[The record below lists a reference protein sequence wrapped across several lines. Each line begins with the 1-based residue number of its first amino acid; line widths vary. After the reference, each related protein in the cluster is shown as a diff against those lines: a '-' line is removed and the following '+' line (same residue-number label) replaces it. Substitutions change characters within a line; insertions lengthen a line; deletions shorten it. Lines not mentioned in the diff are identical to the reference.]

1 MNFLFAFPLGVIKLV
16 LNRFLIFSISISSVY
31 LWSCE
36 GILKLELT
44 GDGNIIVQK
53 RYINSINEVEL
64 TEDFLLEIIQSDTRK
79 LKVEADSNLMSYIET
94 IVEKEKLII
103 QRKSNF
109 ALSPRKQVKITL
121 MVEGLEKVVA
131 TSGIIVCDTLNF
143 NNFEIN
149 SFGSANVT
157 SRCITSSNFYYYT
170 EGGTSALLNGCFGTF
185 KIRQLG
191 SAESTL
197 SGSAENLQIVQ
208 EGSGK
213 VEAYK
218 LQVPDVSISLFGSG
232 LVFCNATEQ
241 LKVVIKGK
249 GRVYFVGNPS
259 VISNIEGG
267 GALIQEE
274 E

>member
-1 MNFLFAFPLGVIKLV
+1 MNFLLV
-16 LNRFLIFSISISSVY
+16 FSFNALKFVLDRFLIFSISIFAVF

-44 GDGNIIVQK
+44 GDGNIIVQN

-121 MVEGLEKVVA
+121 MVESLEKVVA

-143 NNFEIN
+143 KNFEIN
-149 SFGSANVT
+149 SFGSADVT
-157 SRCITSSNFYYYT
+157 SRCIISSYFYYYT
-170 EGGTSALLNGCFGTF
+170 EGGTSGLLNGCFGTF
-185 KIRQLG
+185 KIRQVG

-197 SGSAENLQIVQ
+197 SGSAENLQIIQ

-218 LQVPDVSISLFGSG
+218 LKVPDVSISLFGSG
-232 LVFCNATEQ
+232 LVFCKATEQ
-241 LKVVIKGK
+241 LKVDIKGK
-249 GRVYFVGNPS
+249 GRVYFVGSPL
-259 VISNIEGG
+259 VISTIEGG
-267 GALIQEE
+267 GALIQDKE
-274 E
+274 